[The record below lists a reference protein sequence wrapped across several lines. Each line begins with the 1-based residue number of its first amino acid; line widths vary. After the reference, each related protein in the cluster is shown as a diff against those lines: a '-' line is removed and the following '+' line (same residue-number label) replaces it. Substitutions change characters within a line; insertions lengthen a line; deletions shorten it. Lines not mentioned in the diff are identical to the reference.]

1 MSFMNKKIINEINQ
15 IKAMMGLKESEVDE
29 QAVSAASKGVEAGQR
44 GTDEEYKL
52 LGAINLFMESPLH
65 DKKNFND
72 MGDQMDWIR
81 NYKSKIGNFGEE
93 LFNYLQGNTKEYDQ
107 HMFDALIRVFNTEG
121 VYTEMMGVKEPTDA
135 ELIQSG
141 KNTKDFKYNMSST

>member
-1 MSFMNKKIINEINQ
+1 MNKKIINEINQ
-15 IKAMMGLKESEVDE
+15 IKSMMGLKESEVDE
-29 QAVSAASKGVEAGQR
+29 QVVSAASKGVEAGQR

-72 MGDQMDWIR
+72 LGDQMDWIR
-81 NYKSKIGNFGEE
+81 NYKSKIGNFGVD
-93 LFNYLQGNTKEYDQ
+93 LFNYLEGNTEKKYDQ
-107 HMFDALIRVFNTEG
+107 SMFDALMRVFNKEG
-121 VYTEMMGVKEPTDA
+121 VYTQTMGVEEPTDE

-141 KNTKDFKYNMSST
+141 KNTKEFKYNMRST